1 MLKDIKAI
9 IFDFDGTL
17 YDFKGLPKNLC
28 LSSIHN
34 ILKINAVQKARK
46 ALKGKEFSTSLEY
59 ENEFFSVLKQLGK
72 FKSSEKAKNWY
83 NNLYMKKMVLVLSKK
98 YTKRDGI
105 LQMVKSLKS
114 KDIKLVI
121 YSDYGMLKE
130 RLEAVNFT
138 AEELSYFDHILSSE
152 DFGCLKPAKKGFL
165 QVAKKLDISPENC
178 LVVGDRI
185 DTDGQGAFDS
195 GMKYVEIKTHKT
207 KPDYKP
213 NHPLYSF
220 EDFIKEVI

>member
-165 QVAKKLDISPENC
+165 QVAKKIDISPENC